1 MAVLKID
8 NKLKTKPSR
17 LEAENAVKTLI
28 SWAGDDPYRKGLL
41 ETPRRVLD
49 YYLEAFSGYDI
60 EPEMLLKQ
68 ASYEADGY
76 DEMIVLRDIGFES
89 CCEHHVLPIIGK
101 VSVAY
106 IPAGRIVGISKI
118 ARLVDAYA
126 RRLQIQERLTAQIAE
141 TIYRVLKPR
150 GVGVLI
156 NATHHCMS
164 YRGTRKKETIMRTSC
179 MLGVFRE
186 DTKVRE
192 EFLNS
197 N

>member
-1 MAVLKID
+1 MSVLKID
-8 NKLKTKPSR
+8 NKSKTKPSR
-17 LEAENAVKTLI
+17 LEAENAVRTLI
-28 SWAGDDPYRKGLL
+28 SWVGDDPYRKGLL
-41 ETPRRVLD
+41 KTPKRVLD
-49 YYLEAFSGYDI
+49 YYLEIFSGYDI
-60 EPEMLLKQ
+60 EPELLLKQ

-76 DEMIVLRDIGFES
+76 DEMIILRDINFES
-89 CCEHHVLPIIGK
+89 CCEHHILPIIGK

-126 RRLQIQERLTAQIAE
+126 KRLQIQERLTIQIAE
-141 TIYRVLKPR
+141 TIYGVLKPK

-156 NATHHCMS
+156 DATHHCMS
-164 YRGTRKKETIMRTSC
+164 YRGARKKETIMRTSC

-186 DTKVRE
+186 DIEIKQE
-192 EFLNS
+192 LLGS